1 MSHFE
6 VFSGA
11 DPPQVLTA
19 GASPTHCQRAG
30 IFSFISIL
38 SVRIYE
44 HFVIQTTSLIS
55 MRMWSER
62 VENICL
68 AYA

>member
-1 MSHFE
+1 MSYFK
-6 VFSGA
+6 VLLGA

-19 GASPTHCQRAG
+19 GHLPPIVKGLAFAHPCTP

-55 MRMWSER
+55 MR
-62 VENICL
+62 L
-68 AYA
+68 